1 MTVVEARRGPLT
13 KRMREALNMALS
25 VMSDQIYDDIDEF
38 RGDPV
43 TPTNVDQ
50 WLQLARFP
58 IVTWRESRD
67 WRRKLARA
75 ADDLA
80 NDLDAGELPE
90 PRCPAEEA
98 VLWIAMRE
106 DAPAIADSQKWRISE
121 ERWVDAQEDLVQD
134 WDIAALWNPQFEG
147 LEEPDDPTN
156 IWLGMGDYRPVSW
169 FAWFANKEP
178 RDPKRGYRR

>member
-1 MTVVEARRGPLT
+1 
-13 KRMREALNMALS
+13 MREALNTALLLIA
-25 VMSDQIYDDIDEF
+25 DEIYDDVDGF
-38 RGDPV
+38 SGDPV

-58 IVTWRESRD
+58 IVTWREGRD
-67 WRRKLARA
+67 WRRQLARA

-80 NDLDAGELPE
+80 NDLDAGGLPE

-106 DAPAIADSQKWRISE
+106 DAPAIADVHKWRISE
-121 ERWVDAQEDLVQD
+121 ERWGDAHDALVQD
-134 WDIAALWNPQFEG
+134 WDISNLWDPKLDG

-156 IWLGMGDYRPVSW
+156 VSLRIGDQRPAAW
-169 FAWFANKEP
+169 FTWFANVEP
-178 RDPKRGYRR
+178 RDPERGFRR